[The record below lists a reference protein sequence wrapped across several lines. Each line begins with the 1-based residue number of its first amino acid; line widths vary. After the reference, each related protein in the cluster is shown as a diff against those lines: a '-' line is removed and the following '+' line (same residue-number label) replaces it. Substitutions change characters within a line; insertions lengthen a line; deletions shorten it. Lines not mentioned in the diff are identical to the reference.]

1 MSISKREEVKAQR
14 LQKKRKQ
21 RMAAMVGTGVVILV
35 VVFLIG
41 VPTLFDKYRPVGD
54 FVMIT
59 PEAHP
64 MENGLTIGNPDAPV
78 VVEVFEDFLCSACKA
93 YTETTEA
100 ELLASDY
107 ILNGQVYYIFRNYPF
122 EDDNSSFKFSDQ
134 TANASMCAME
144 QGRFWDY
151 HAMLYANQDTSS
163 AAAYADRRFVAYADA
178 LELDMDQFNDCFE
191 SNAYAADIQADV
203 DLANQYGVNGTPSVF
218 VNGVRITPGYV
229 PSYEDLV
236 NAIEAVLPANQ

>member
-1 MSISKREEVKAQR
+1 
-14 LQKKRKQ
+14 
-21 RMAAMVGTGVVILV
+21 MAAMVGTGVVNLV
-35 VVFLIG
+35 VVLLIG

-64 MENGLTIGNPDAPV
+64 MENGGHVRNPDAPV
-78 VVEVFEDFLCSACKA
+78 VVEVLEDFLCSACKA
-93 YTETTEA
+93 YTETTEV

-107 ILNGQVYYIFRNYPF
+107 IINGQVYYIFRNYPF

-151 HAMLYANQDTSS
+151 HAMLYANQDTST
-163 AAAYADRRFVAYADA
+163 RLLTGIGA
-178 LELDMDQFNDCFE
+178 LWPMRMHWDWTWINLTTVFE
-191 SNAYAADIQADV
+191 SNAYAAESRRMLIWPINMGSMA
-203 DLANQYGVNGTPSVF
+203 
-218 VNGVRITPGYV
+218 R
-229 PSYEDLV
+229 
-236 NAIEAVLPANQ
+236 PACLSTA